1 MTVTKPK
8 VWILQAIYPDII
20 DSALD
25 VFERQFG
32 IHPALLKLDNVLL
45 SQHFADA
52 TPARSAP

>member
-8 VWILQAIYPDII
+8 VWILQAIYPNII

-32 IHPALLKLDNVLL
+32 IHPASLKLDNVLL
-45 SQHFADA
+45 VSMSP
-52 TPARSAP
+52 TPGRSAP